1 MFAWLR
7 RLRQPP
13 PSPIPD
19 AAKEVSEQADQ
30 LRRVVAELHRMNKTL
45 KERHS

>member
-1 MFAWLR
+1 MFQWLR
-7 RLRQPP
+7 QLHTPP

-19 AAKEVSEQADQ
+19 AAKEVSDQAEQ

-45 KERHS
+45 KERHP